1 MFIKFRGTHTSI
13 FYSNAFPSYCFT
25 SQCRLY
31 SSSTSSH
38 SLVNYLVDSLGFS
51 KQEATTASSKVTSL
65 KSLNNPNLVID
76 FFKQTGFDNT
86 QIKTIVSRSPK
97 LLIRNVSKTLK
108 PKFQCLM
115 DLGLSGSDLVNVIA
129 RDSVIV
135 DRGLDTHLRP
145 TIDCLRRILGSDD
158 DVIKAIKRAPW
169 LLSFGP
175 HHTMETNLLLL
186 RNFGFTDD
194 KIRKFVLIHRNFLT
208 QKTQRI
214 KDLLH
219 RVENDFR
226 VPRDSSMFHHAFQVL
241 SAQTKYKLDRK
252 IEIFKSFG
260 WSDDDV
266 LEMFRKLPHC
276 IGISEVRI
284 QEKLNLFMKE
294 LGFVPAFLASHPA
307 ILAYSLEKRV
317 IPRMQVLK
325 SLDERKL
332 ERRMWSFYTV
342 LVLAET
348 KFMEYFVLPYKDQ
361 IPDLYEPLKINV
373 AP

>member
-51 KQEATTASSKVTSL
+51 KQEATTASSK
-65 KSLNNPNLVID
+65 
-76 FFKQTGFDNT
+76 
-86 QIKTIVSRSPK
+86 
-97 LLIRNVSKTLK
+97 
-108 PKFQCLM
+108 
-115 DLGLSGSDLVNVIA
+115 
-129 RDSVIV
+129 
-135 DRGLDTHLRP
+135 
-145 TIDCLRRILGSDD
+145 
-158 DVIKAIKRAPW
+158 
-169 LLSFGP
+169 
-175 HHTMETNLLLL
+175 
-186 RNFGFTDD
+186 
-194 KIRKFVLIHRNFLT
+194 
-208 QKTQRI
+208 KTQRI

>member
-51 KQEATTASSKVTSL
+51 KQEATTASSK
-65 KSLNNPNLVID
+65 
-76 FFKQTGFDNT
+76 
-86 QIKTIVSRSPK
+86 
-97 LLIRNVSKTLK
+97 
-108 PKFQCLM
+108 
-115 DLGLSGSDLVNVIA
+115 
-129 RDSVIV
+129 
-135 DRGLDTHLRP
+135 
-145 TIDCLRRILGSDD
+145 
-158 DVIKAIKRAPW
+158 
-169 LLSFGP
+169 
-175 HHTMETNLLLL
+175 
-186 RNFGFTDD
+186 
-194 KIRKFVLIHRNFLT
+194 
-208 QKTQRI
+208 
-214 KDLLH
+214 
-219 RVENDFR
+219 
-226 VPRDSSMFHHAFQVL
+226 VL